1 MLKDKISKAQVADRL
16 GVSRTA
22 VGKWWA
28 TFVRDGMKGIAA
40 KPRHGAAPKLSPTQL
55 RELPKLLEKGAGAF
69 GFSGELWTTAR
80 VVKLIEQRFGVR
92 YDRDHISRV
101 LRQLGLSWQKPS
113 KRAAERDE
121 KAVRQWLKNEWPRI
135 KKTPRAPEPS

>member
-1 MLKDKISKAQVADRL
+1 MLKEEMSKAYVADRL

-28 TFVRDGMKGIAA
+28 AYERDGMKGIAA
-40 KPRHGAAPKLSPTQL
+40 KPRRGAVPKLSRAQL
-55 RELPKLLEKGAGAF
+55 RELPKLLEQGAEAF

-121 KAVRQWLKNEWPRI
+121 KAVRQWMKHEWPRI